1 MIDTPLG
8 IGAMFLAGMIAAA
21 VNSIAGG
28 GTLVSFP
35 TLLALGLPEKIANAT
50 NAVALWPGSLAG
62 AFGFREH
69 LKDARAELKLLL
81 PPTIVGSLLGSVLLV
96 VTPES
101 IFKVL
106 VPFLILVATLL
117 LAFQPQIKKKVAE
130 TGFALSPFW
139 VATLQFLVAL
149 YGGYFGA
156 GMGIMMLAIMSL
168 YIHDDMHRMNAIKNW
183 LAVVINFGASVLL
196 ISQRLVSLVPAL
208 ALMTGALIGGYV
220 SARIAQKVKSETLRK
235 VVVAYGL
242 VMTGVLMV
250 RLWM

>member
-69 LKDARAELKLLL
+69 LKDARSELKLLL

-130 TGFALSPFW
+130 TGFVLSPFW

-208 ALMTGALIGGYV
+208 ALMAGALIGGYV